1 MKNKKILISSIIV
14 CMLLVIGIGFNFL
27 FSSANK
33 DRVTQTNS
41 GLEKIE
47 QDKLNEEKEVNN
59 TSVIKRAFNVGKE
72 FMNLGMYMA
81 EGRNF
86 KTNSQ
91 YNMQRRTYN
100 RSNIN
105 NTRQEDKNEENNKI
119 ITVEADDANE

>member
-1 MKNKKILISSIIV
+1 MLAGVFKILIKNPI
-14 CMLLVIGIGFNFL
+14 N
-27 FSSANK
+27 NK
-33 DRVTQTNS
+33 
-41 GLEKIE
+41 I
-47 QDKLNEEKEVNN
+47 LNEEKEVNN
-59 TSVIKRAFNVGKE
+59 TSGIKRAFNVGKE

-91 YNMQRRTYN
+91 DNMQRRTYN